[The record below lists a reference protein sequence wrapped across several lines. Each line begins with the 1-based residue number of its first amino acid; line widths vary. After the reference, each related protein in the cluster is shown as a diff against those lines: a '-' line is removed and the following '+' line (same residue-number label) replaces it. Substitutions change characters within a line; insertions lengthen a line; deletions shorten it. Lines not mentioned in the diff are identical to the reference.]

1 VNPLE
6 TLAAVVEPPTSE
18 ATSGEAASEGNDQHL
33 TLEQAVEAHTA
44 AAAWSSFDE
53 QRKGRLARGLLADI
67 VILNTDIFT
76 PGRRLSDAEVDT
88 TIFDGK
94 VVYSRAALMGTH

>member
-1 VNPLE
+1 VVTE
-6 TLAAVVEPPTSE
+6 TSTSE
-18 ATSGEAASEGNDQHL
+18 ATSDAAATEGIDRHL
-33 TLEQAVEAHTA
+33 TLEQAVEAHTSV
-44 AAAWSSFDE
+44 AAWSSFDE

-67 VILNTDIFT
+67 VILNTDVFT

-94 VVYSRAALMGTH
+94 VVYSRAALLGTH